1 MVESASSSPVALLG
15 LTGLAR
21 RYCVQNLQECEAS
34 ADVLQF
40 STKLSK
46 MLGNKCQVDANSEVK
61 VISVLK
67 ALGNLGVMTP
77 EVRATVSGCAKE
89 VSLPVTVRLAAIEAT
104 RNSPCAKEV
113 GFYSLDELF
122 YFIDV
127 KII

>member
-21 RYCVQNLQECEAS
+21 RHCNQNWEECQTSPEVQ
-34 ADVLQF
+34 QF

-46 MLGNKCQVDANSEVK
+46 MLGNKCKVDAKDEVK

-77 EVRATVSGCAKE
+77 EVRATVSECVKDAT
-89 VSLPVTVRLAAIEAT
+89 LPATVRLAAIEAT
-104 RNSPCAKEV
+104 RNNPCDKQV
-113 GFYSLDELF
+113 IHDTLGKPQRQKQN
-122 YFIDV
+122 
-127 KII
+127 KI